1 MMAQSVLLV
10 VQTAWRDVLRYAVVD
25 PGALSVMTPGVVQ
38 MLMLS
43 VVSWDME
50 QVRTCFEFYFPCDC
64 SHVGTAFGS
73 AYFGQGNGTILLD
86 DVQCDGTESYLTNCT
101 HITNHNCAH
110 SEDAGVR
117 CAGKDSSVMCTRF
130 HLLMMCM
137 YLATLAAVH
146 NTGLC

>member
-1 MMAQSVLLV
+1 MAQSVLLV
-10 VQTAWRDVLRYAVVD
+10 VQIVWRDVLRYAVVD
-25 PGALSVMTPGVVQ
+25 PGVLSVMTPGVVQ

-50 QVRTCFEFYFPCDC
+50 QVRTGFGFYFSCYC
-64 SHVGTAFGS
+64 SHIGTAFGS
-73 AYFGQGNGTILLD
+73 AYFGQGSGTILLD

-117 CAGKDSSVMCTRF
+117 CAGKDSIV
-130 HLLMMCM
+130 
-137 YLATLAAVH
+137 
-146 NTGLC
+146 LCAHVFSF

>member
-1 MMAQSVLLV
+1 M
-10 VQTAWRDVLRYAVVD
+10 D
-25 PGALSVMTPGVVQ
+25 PGVLSVMTTGVVQ

-50 QVRTCFEFYFPCDC
+50 QVRTGLGFHFPCYC
-64 SHVGTAFGS
+64 SHIGTAFGS

-117 CAGKDSSVMCTRF
+117 CAGKDSSVMCTCF
-130 HLLMMCM
+130 QFLMMCM
-137 YLATLAAVH
+137 HLATMLVAQVCIA
-146 NTGLC
+146 

>member
-1 MMAQSVLLV
+1 M
-10 VQTAWRDVLRYAVVD
+10 D
-25 PGALSVMTPGVVQ
+25 PGVLSVMTTGVVQ

-43 VVSWDME
+43 VVSWDMV
-50 QVRTCFEFYFPCDC
+50 QVRTGLGFHFPCYC
-64 SHVGTAFGS
+64 SHIGTAFGS

-117 CAGKDSSVMCTRF
+117 CAGKLHR
-130 HLLMMCM
+130 
-137 YLATLAAVH
+137 YLYKTSLH
-146 NTGLC
+146 KD

>member
-1 MMAQSVLLV
+1 M
-10 VQTAWRDVLRYAVVD
+10 D
-25 PGALSVMTPGVVQ
+25 PGVLSVMTPGVVQ
-38 MLMLS
+38 TLMLS

-50 QVRTCFEFYFPCDC
+50 QVRTGFGFYFPCYC
-64 SHVGTAFGS
+64 SHIGTAFGS
-73 AYFGQGNGTILLD
+73 AYFGQGSGTILLD

-130 HLLMMCM
+130 QFLIMCM
-137 YLATLAAVH
+137 HLATLLVAQDCIA
-146 NTGLC
+146 